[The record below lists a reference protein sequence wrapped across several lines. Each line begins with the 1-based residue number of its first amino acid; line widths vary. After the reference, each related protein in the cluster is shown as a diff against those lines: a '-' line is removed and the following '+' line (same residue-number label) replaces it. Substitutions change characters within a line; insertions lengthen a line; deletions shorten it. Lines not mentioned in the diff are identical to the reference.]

1 MFIFILIY
9 KNLHLLFSS
18 LCYTGIYQKPGM
30 ETSGVNFL
38 SLRLESN
45 KPIIMSLVIEEKN
58 LEKFVMIGD
67 RVLVKPKNPQS
78 KTKTGLYLPPT
89 VQENEKL
96 QSGYI
101 VKVGPGYPIPA
112 MTDGDEPW
120 KEQNDDV
127 RYVPLQAKVGDLAVY
142 LNKSGYEIE
151 FNKEKY
157 VILPHSSILM
167 MIRDEGLFE

>member
-1 MFIFILIY
+1 
-9 KNLHLLFSS
+9 
-18 LCYTGIYQKPGM
+18 
-30 ETSGVNFL
+30 
-38 SLRLESN
+38 
-45 KPIIMSLVIEEKN
+45 MSLVIEEKN
-58 LEKFVMIGD
+58 FEKFIMVGD
-67 RVLVKPKNPQS
+67 RVLVKPKNPQN
-78 KTKTGLYLPPT
+78 KTRTGLYLPPT

-112 MTDGDEPW
+112 MTDEEEPW
-120 KEQNDDV
+120 KEQNEEV
-127 RYVPLQAKVGDLAVY
+127 RYVPLQAQVGDLAVF

-157 VILPHSSILM
+157 VILPHSAILM